1 MPRPR
6 SPLIRTAL
14 LGALW
19 LVATLLPA
27 GPLRAEA
34 LVVGTKASPPFA
46 MVDEQTGE
54 WSGISIDLWERIAQ
68 ELGYQTE
75 YRDMP
80 LEDLLDGVA
89 AGELD
94 LAVAA
99 LTVTAQRERAADF
112 SHPYFQSHLAIAVP
126 AVQETELGAVL
137 SALMSP
143 VFLSALGALLML
155 LTGIGLLMWL
165 AERRANA
172 DEFGGTP
179 LQGLGSGFWW
189 SAVTMTT
196 VGYGDKAPRTLPG
209 RLIGLVWM
217 FTSIIIIAGITGAMA
232 SAFTVTTLRTAISG
246 PGDLPGLR
254 VGTIAGSTS
263 ESYLESVGARP
274 VDHAA
279 LTDALDALAANRLD
293 AVVYD
298 APVLDYAIAEGYAGE
313 VQILPAEFN
322 KENYAIAVTQGDTKR
337 LERINLALLEALAA
351 PEWQAIRRRYLGEG
365 GP

>member
-1 MPRPR
+1 MTRPRP
-6 SPLIRTAL
+6 PLARTVAIGALTILAAL
-14 LGALW
+14 LPTA
-19 LVATLLPA
+19 
-27 GPLRAEA
+27 PLQAET

-46 MVDEQTGE
+46 MVDERTGE
-54 WSGISIDLWERIAQ
+54 WSGISIDLWERIAL

-75 YRDMP
+75 FRDMP
-80 LEDLLDGVA
+80 LEELLDGVA

-99 LTVTAQRERAADF
+99 LTVTADREREADF

-126 AVQETELGAVL
+126 AVQDTQLGAVL

-143 VFLSALGALLML
+143 AFLSALGVLLVL

-179 LQGLGSGFWW
+179 LEGLGSGFWW

-217 FTSIIIIAGITGAMA
+217 FTSIVIIAGITGAMA
-232 SAFTVTTLRTAISG
+232 SAFTVTSLRTAISG
-246 PGDLPGLR
+246 PDDLPGLR
-254 VGTIAGSTS
+254 VGTLGGSTS
-263 ESYLESVGARP
+263 ESYLESIGARP
-274 VDHAA
+274 VAHAS
-279 LTDALDALAANRLD
+279 LTGALDALAASGLD

-298 APVLDYAIAEGYAGE
+298 APVLDYAIGDGYAGE
-313 VQILPAEFN
+313 IQILPAEFN
-322 KENYAIAVTQGDTKR
+322 KENYAIALTQGDSER
-337 LERINLALLEALAA
+337 LERINLALLETLAA
-351 PEWQAIRRRYLGEG
+351 PEWRAIRQRYLGEY

>member
-1 MPRPR
+1 V
-6 SPLIRTAL
+6 
-14 LGALW
+14 LGAL
-19 LVATLLPA
+19 LLIVSLLPA
-27 GPLRAEA
+27 SPARAET
-34 LVVGTKASPPFA
+34 LVVGTKTSPPFA
-46 MVDEQTGE
+46 MVDERTGE
-54 WSGISIDLWERIAQ
+54 WSGISIDLWERIALD
-68 ELGYQTE
+68 LGYQTE

-89 AGELD
+89 AGDLD
-94 LAVAA
+94 VAVAA
-99 LTVTAQRERAADF
+99 LTVTADRERAADF

-126 AVQETELGAVL
+126 AVQQTELGSVM

-143 VFLSALGALLML
+143 AFLSALGVLLL
-155 LTGIGLLMWL
+155 LLAGIGLLMWL

-172 DEFGGTP
+172 DEFGGTS
-179 LQGLGSGFWW
+179 LEGLGSGFWW

-232 SAFTVTTLRTAISG
+232 SAFTVTSLRTAIAG

-254 VGTIAGSTS
+254 VGTIGGSTS

-274 VDHAA
+274 VDHDS
-279 LTDALDALAANRLD
+279 LTDALAALADNRLD

-298 APVLDYAIAEGYAGE
+298 APVLEYAIGDGYAGD

-322 KENYAIAVTQGDTKR
+322 KENYAIAVTQGDRER
-337 LERINLALLEALAA
+337 LERINLALLEALSA
-351 PEWQAIRRRYLGEG
+351 PEWQAIRRRYLGEDE
-365 GP
+365 P